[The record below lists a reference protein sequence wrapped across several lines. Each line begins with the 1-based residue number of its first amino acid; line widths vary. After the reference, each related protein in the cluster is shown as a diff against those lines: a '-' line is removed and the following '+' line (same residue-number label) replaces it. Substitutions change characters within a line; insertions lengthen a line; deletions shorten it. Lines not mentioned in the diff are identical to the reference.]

1 MEVMVAIFYDD
12 GCGAPA
18 TQDVDNMEKVGR
30 LVLVFGFMELSR
42 LPDQTTPP
50 ECPAPW
56 WRPAVS
62 PSLSAECHEEFQ
74 QMSIHHA
81 LSGELINIR
90 PLGSA
95 LETARSST
103 LYKTQ
108 HLEVFRMVLLAGK
121 EIPEHQV
128 LGELTVQCLEGS
140 VEFSIGSTRDVMRS
154 GDLKC
159 LAGGIPHAL
168 RAIEDCSV
176 LVTLL
181 LHGA

>member
-1 MEVMVAIFYDD
+1 
-12 GCGAPA
+12 
-18 TQDVDNMEKVGR
+18 
-30 LVLVFGFMELSR
+30 
-42 LPDQTTPP
+42 
-50 ECPAPW
+50 
-56 WRPAVS
+56 
-62 PSLSAECHEEFQ
+62 
-74 QMSIHHA
+74 MSIHHA
-81 LSGELINIR
+81 LSGELISIR

-108 HLEVFRMVLLAGK
+108 HLELFRMVLLAGK

-140 VEFSIGSTRDVMRS
+140 VEFSIGSTHDVMRP

-159 LAGGIPHAL
+159 LAGGIPHSL

-181 LHGA
+181 MHVA